1 MTSRR
6 AFMSLLAG
14 SASLWPLA
22 VRAQQPDQLR
32 RIGVLMGYAES
43 DRDARACYA
52 AFQEA
57 LQKLGW
63 TEGRNIQIDGRNLRI
78 EACNESK
85 LTPAIPSRASCSI
98 RCRSRSTNPSS

>member
-22 VRAQQPDQLR
+22 VRAQQPEQVR
-32 RIGVLMGYAES
+32 RIGVLMGYTES
-43 DRDARACYA
+43 DSDARAWYA
-52 AFQEA
+52 AFREA

-63 TEGRNIQIDGRNLRI
+63 TEGRNIQIDTRW
-78 EACNESK
+78 ATPDDAESMRRF
-85 LTPAIPSRASCSI
+85 AIRHHD
-98 RCRSRSTNPSS
+98 